1 MKFTSKKKAEAIGQA
16 LRDIHVLTRAIKM
29 RALIVKENLS
39 MIADPEDAK
48 SFKEMLHKCNY
59 FTSRMDK
66 LYATDDKSIRFMTEI
81 RGESAIDELSLR
93 VLDSVDEICKSF
105 TCNTIKP
112 PAESSLD

>member
-1 MKFTSKKKAEAIGQA
+1 MAKFTTKKKLTAIGESMRTLHILA
-16 LRDIHVLTRAIKM
+16 RAIK
-29 RALIVKENLS
+29 LESTLVKENVSL
-39 MIADPEDAK
+39 IANPDDAK
-48 SFKEMLHKCNY
+48 AFKEMLHKCNY

-93 VLDSVDEICKSF
+93 VLDSVDEICKNF

-112 PAESSLD
+112 PTNHE